1 MSKSV
6 LVMDMQENCDKCKIR
21 AINLAWCNVARKS
34 TSHHSSGK
42 PIDERKRP
50 DWCPLTPIPEKKK
63 ENVLSSSPLIGGIF
77 SEYSKGWNDCIDVIS
92 GGNADG

>member
-6 LVMDMQENCDKCKIR
+6 LVIDTPENCDKCKIR

-34 TSHHSSGK
+34 TSHYTNGK

-50 DWCPLTPIPEKKK
+50 DWCPLRELPEKM
-63 ENVLSSSPLIGGIF
+63 EVCGRYPQPGEPVPSYRI
-77 SEYSKGWNDCIDVIS
+77 GWNKCIEQME
-92 GGNADG
+92 AE